1 MEQEVKFKCPICG
14 KEWVE
19 MQEEDDEWFGLAT
32 LITLCTE
39 CGDKE
44 IKRMIQE
51 WGNLNASIHTVTRV

>member
-51 WGNLNASIHTVTRV
+51 WGL